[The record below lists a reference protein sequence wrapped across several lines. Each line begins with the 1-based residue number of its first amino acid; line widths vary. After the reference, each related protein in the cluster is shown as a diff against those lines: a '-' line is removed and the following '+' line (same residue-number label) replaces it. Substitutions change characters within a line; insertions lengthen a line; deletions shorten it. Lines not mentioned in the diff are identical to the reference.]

1 MAELFHMLHGGA
13 WVALALPAL
22 LGVRCFL
29 RIVGPAIE
37 HREEQLA
44 MHYKRLREKE
54 MLVAHVVRQTADDY
68 GVS

>member
-1 MAELFHMLHGGA
+1 MAELFHTLHGGA

-44 MHYKRLREKE
+44 MHHKRLREEE
-54 MLVAHVVRQTADDY
+54 MLVANVVRRTANDY
-68 GVS
+68 GIS

>member
-13 WVALALPAL
+13 WVALALPAI

-37 HREEQLA
+37 RREEQLA
-44 MHYKRLREKE
+44 VHFERLREEE
-54 MLVAHVVRQTADDY
+54 MLVANVAHRTAKDY